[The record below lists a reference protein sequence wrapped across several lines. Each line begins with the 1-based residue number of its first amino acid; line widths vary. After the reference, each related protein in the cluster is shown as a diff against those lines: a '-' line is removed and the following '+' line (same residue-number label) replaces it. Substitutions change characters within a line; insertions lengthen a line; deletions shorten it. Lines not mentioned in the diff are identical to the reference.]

1 MTSMMKREGR
11 AKHGLPVPLSSSR
24 SVPSSCTRWQRTCRG
39 NTKTTGSVTALNRIF
54 YSIARITSITHL
66 TTSYDQLKS
75 QGRNS
80 HTSIILSRVPTILV
94 ISFFFSFT
102 SFNPLQARLFL
113 SYWIF
118 MEVTLNSL
126 SKNWVFFLCLETRHW
141 FKFRMENRESKKNLE
156 AVEWRKKCNCQF
168 VTIDRSVVAKRNQRI
183 AKIRYANDSCWEYAY
198 I

>member
-24 SVPSSCTRWQRTCRG
+24 SVPSSCTRWQRMCRG

-126 SKNWVFFLCLETRHW
+126 SKN
-141 FKFRMENRESKKNLE
+141 
-156 AVEWRKKCNCQF
+156 
-168 VTIDRSVVAKRNQRI
+168 
-183 AKIRYANDSCWEYAY
+183 
-198 I
+198 

>member
-24 SVPSSCTRWQRTCRG
+24 SVPSSCTRWQRMCRG

-94 ISFFFSFT
+94 ISFFF
-102 SFNPLQARLFL
+102 L
-113 SYWIF
+113 SPRSTLCKQGYSSHIGSLWKSRWILWAKI
-118 MEVTLNSL
+118 EY
-126 SKNWVFFLCLETRHW
+126 FFLCLETRHW

>member
-24 SVPSSCTRWQRTCRG
+24 SVPSSCTRWTCRG

-94 ISFFFSFT
+94 ISFFFFHLVQPFASKVI
-102 SFNPLQARLFL
+102 PLILDLHGSHVEFSEQKL
-113 SYWIF
+113 SIF
-118 MEVTLNSL
+118 PL
-126 SKNWVFFLCLETRHW
+126 SRNAALIQISNGKSRIQEKSWGR
-141 FKFRMENRESKKNLE
+141 RMAKK
-156 AVEWRKKCNCQF
+156 V
-168 VTIDRSVVAKRNQRI
+168 
-183 AKIRYANDSCWEYAY
+183 
-198 I
+198 